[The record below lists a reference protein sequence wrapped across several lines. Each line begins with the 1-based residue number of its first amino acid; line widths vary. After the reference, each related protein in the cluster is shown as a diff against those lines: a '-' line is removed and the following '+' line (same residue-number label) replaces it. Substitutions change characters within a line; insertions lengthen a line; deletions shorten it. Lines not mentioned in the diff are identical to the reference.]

1 MWKPNLI
8 LNSHML
14 TARSAHCTVTLY
26 SVCVCVCVCVHVCM
40 CVCMRTCGRKGR
52 HHSKD
57 YDPQIFIA
65 CSLGNF

>member
-26 SVCVCVCVCVHVCM
+26 SVCVCVCVCVCACVYVCLHEDM
-40 CVCMRTCGRKGR
+40 WKEGAA
-52 HHSKD
+52 S
-57 YDPQIFIA
+57 F
-65 CSLGNF
+65 